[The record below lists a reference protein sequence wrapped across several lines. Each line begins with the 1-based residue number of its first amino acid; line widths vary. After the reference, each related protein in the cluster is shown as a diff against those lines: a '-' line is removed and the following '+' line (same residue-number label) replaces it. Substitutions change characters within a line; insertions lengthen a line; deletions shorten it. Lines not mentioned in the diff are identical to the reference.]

1 MINAKCKRER
11 WRRSILLIYL
21 KRRNSSYQ
29 SSVRRA
35 TERCIV
41 RLPLALRYLIL
52 LCSIAFGACADAAPR
67 VLAVD
72 VDSIVHPVT
81 VEIVSRALDQ
91 ASRENYD
98 LVLIR
103 LNTPGGLMDAM
114 RETIQDGLKYLSDA
128 DLEAI
133 AITYLLNRR
142 SFTT

>member
-1 MINAKCKRER
+1 MPGRYGVFVRAGRVQDRVMVGSGGCRNEPSASPKTDQ
-11 WRRSILLIYL
+11 RRFSGLPG
-21 KRRNSSYQ
+21 
-29 SSVRRA
+29 VPGTTA
-35 TERCIV
+35 RCIV

-52 LCSIAFGACADAAPR
+52 LCSIAFCACADAAPR

-103 LNTPGGLMDAM
+103 LNTPGGLMDAIDAQGF
-114 RETIQDGLKYLSDA
+114 RPRTSRQIQQV
-128 DLEAI
+128 
-133 AITYLLNRR
+133 
-142 SFTT
+142 